1 MTPPQSRVVQAL
13 ILDLDNTLYDW
24 IAYFVPAI
32 QAMVTAAANL
42 LDVTE
47 EELRGDLQLVHRR
60 HGNTEHPFALLETP
74 AVERRLPGMSP
85 RDRHAHLLPAFA
97 AFNKVRRDHLR
108 LYPGVESTL
117 RAVRSTGC
125 RIVGHTEAKDV
136 NISSR
141 ARTLGLDAMLEAV
154 YAPRFVGPPHPL
166 GADRRQ
172 APAPIEVRV
181 LPPAA
186 RKPNPE
192 IARQISEQLGVPASR
207 CLYVGDNL
215 SKDVAMAKRAGMY
228 AAWARYGTRHD
239 PVLWHHLVNIS
250 HWDPV
255 AVTAAET
262 DSEDAS
268 RFAPDV
274 TLDAFRE
281 LRDHFNFAAAPGAE
295 RLQCEVTSEFLAAR
309 STE

>member
-1 MTPPQSRVVQAL
+1 MPPESRVVRAL

-24 IAYFVPAI
+24 VAYFVPAV
-32 QAMVTAAANL
+32 QAMVTVAARL
-42 LDVTE
+42 IDVTE
-47 EELRGDLQLVHRR
+47 EELRRDLQLVHRG
-60 HGNTEHPFALLETP
+60 HGNTEHPFALIETA

-85 RDRHAHLLPAFA
+85 RERHARLLPAFA
-97 AFNKVRRDHLR
+97 AFNEIRRNHLR
-108 LYPGVESTL
+108 LYPGVEGTL
-117 RAVRSTGC
+117 RAVKSTGC

-166 GADRRQ
+166 GADRRRT
-172 APAPIEVRV
+172 PAPIEVRV
-181 LPPAA
+181 LPPTA
-186 RKPNPE
+186 RKPDPE
-192 IARQISEQLGVPASR
+192 IARQIADQLGVPSAH

-239 PVLWHHLVNIS
+239 PALWRDLVNLS
-250 HWDPV
+250 HWDSA
-255 AVTAAET
+255 AVTTAET
-262 DSEDAS
+262 AGEDPS

-274 TLDAFRE
+274 TLEAFQE
-281 LRDHFNFAAAPGAE
+281 LRDHFTFAAAPRVA
-295 RLQCEVTSEFLAAR
+295 RSQSQLASEVLATR